1 MEVFQI
7 APAGT
12 RTLLFLLPISL
23 IPLVVVTVVLGASGF
38 HGAERASTS
47 MIPMETTGSLF
58 NIFPKILLIAT
69 IMKCRIDE
77 QCGSPSTLTHPSPR
91 GRGIY

>member
-12 RTLLFLLPISL
+12 RTLLFLL
-23 IPLVVVTVVLGASGF
+23 
-38 HGAERASTS
+38 
-47 MIPMETTGSLF
+47 IPMETTGSLF

-77 QCGSPSTLTHPSPR
+77 QCGSPSTLTQPSSR